1 MSLTFTGPVPIP
13 SPQLTGLTILITGS
27 SRGIG
32 FNLVKQYSESHPDNL
47 VFAAVRDVKAQ
58 SSQQVVQYAKQHK
71 NVLVIPVDT
80 SSSNS
85 ITASVSH
92 VTQFS
97 DHIDILINNAGVLGE
112 GDPNK
117 VTAEEMIRVYN
128 VNVVG
133 PLIVVQ
139 SYLPLL
145 LKSQLPAKVIGVS
158 SGLGSNQYAWA
169 LGAPF
174 ISYGT
179 SKAALNYITSVLKG
193 SFPQLTFLTIHP
205 GWVDTEM
212 GNDAGGKPPTNV
224 EESVQAIRYYIQ
236 EKQNKNSGEFLDVMT
251 GQLLPY

>member
-85 ITASVSH
+85 ISASVSH
-92 VTQFS
+92 VTKLT
-97 DHIDILINNAGVLGE
+97 DHIDILINNAGVVGE
-112 GDPNK
+112 GDPSK
-117 VTAEEMIRVYN
+117 VTSEEMIRVYN

-133 PLIVVQ
+133 PLSTVQ

-145 LKSQLPAKVIGVS
+145 LKSSLPAKIVNVGSV
-158 SGLGSNQYAWA
+158 LGSNQYAYMF
-169 LGAPF
+169 GFPF

-179 SKAALNYITSVLKG
+179 SKAALNYITSVLKS
-193 SFPQLTFLTIHP
+193 SFPQLTFITIHP
-205 GWVDTEM
+205 GWVDTDM
-212 GNDAGGKPPTNV
+212 GNTAGKPPTNV
-224 EESVQAIRYYIQ
+224 EESVQAIRYYIA
-236 EKQNKNSGEFLDVMT
+236 EKQLNNSGEYLDIMN
-251 GQLLPY
+251 GQLIPY